1 MAKNGYIGIGGVARK
16 IGKYYIGDENGV
28 ARKVAKA
35 YIGDENGVARLCYQ
49 AHEHSWDNGTYVN
62 YSSDYH
68 YLVYKCDCGESYE
81 SEMEKHS
88 TSSTGSAKYYDES
101 QHTRSQYCACGRYI
115 GTGYYS
121 HSFGTTNTTDP
132 TCVDTGSTYKSCYG
146 CGYTKTLSTIPA
158 LGHTVKAYD
167 LLCTATS
174 NCSRCGATIH
184 GAKHNIVNYKCTQ
197 CGVEFL

>member
-68 YLVYKCDCGESYE
+68 YLVYKCDCGESKNGE
-81 SEMEKHS
+81 NEKHS
-88 TSSTGSAKYYDES
+88 YAITGSAQQSTTYPAEHYYR
-101 QHTRSQYCACGRYI
+101 TKCACGRY
-115 GTGYYS
+115 GSNSYYS
-121 HSFGTTNTTDP
+121 HTYGNSTVVYKQ
-132 TCVDTGSTYKSCYG
+132 TCSTAGKSSKTCKH
-146 CGYTKTLSTIPA
+146 CGYVKETSIPA
-158 LGHTVKAYD
+158 DGVSHVIGVNGKCAYCD
-167 LLCTATS
+167 IILT
-174 NCSRCGATIH
+174 
-184 GAKHNIVNYKCTQ
+184 
-197 CGVEFL
+197 